1 MLVVDENG
9 YYLSLT
15 KGVTDQTAGGELQD
29 DNTAARVGSAL
40 NGMLCTSISTKL
52 STSYF
57 NSCLYILIFHNHEPR
72 ACLDVKILYHSS

>member
-9 YYLSLT
+9 YYPLLI
-15 KGVTDQTAGGELQD
+15 KGVTDQTAGDESQD
-29 DNTAARVGSAL
+29 DNLAARVGSAL

-57 NSCLYILIFHNHEPR
+57 
-72 ACLDVKILYHSS
+72 V